1 MRLLEPRVVAPSG
14 GARLDVVGCLAGGC
28 CCVVKDAIGRT
39 YFKTCSLKT
48 IVQMQKRIVVATAVE
63 APPVVVAPPPPP
75 PQSPSLGPDAIAVE
89 CIDEGIPPETAPPL
103 LLAGRELAVHLSFSR
118 RITDGKI
125 EWQEGAVL
133 NGFSTVQTCAGP
145 LQCALVLETG
155 VATLL
160 VQVDTFE
167 KLFGELDTGVSG
179 VYPPNTEHAQLARLT
194 ATEAKNAVF
203 NSRETIVAHDDEA
216 HIVVNGKVPFARLVD
231 DDTEVDVDWF
241 SGQLEGVDTT
251 KAVGIGRFFGSETR
265 IGFRTILQR
274 SPATGDGEHLKTF
287 PSVNLDILRPLVVAS
302 RRIDQAVPRP
312 KVTKSDTLEKTREG
326 WSFFEFVVETAPKTT
341 EFEFASSAR
350 ELLLTR
356 AWERQLTERF
366 FTLDYTN
373 TRLYVLDVFSDGSLE
388 FEGKKVGWRE
398 ARRLLNMHSTVLAY
412 DSPTRRWMRAVK
424 SGECRAADVR
434 LSDSAVSL
442 LMSAREPEEEPR
454 LECHAPLKR
463 LRDALELSGGC
474 E

>member
-1 MRLLEPRVVAPSG
+1 MAP
-14 GARLDVVGCLAGGC
+14 
-28 CCVVKDAIGRT
+28 
-39 YFKTCSLKT
+39 
-48 IVQMQKRIVVATAVE
+48 
-63 APPVVVAPPPPP
+63 PPPPP
-75 PQSPSLGPDAIAVE
+75 PQSPPLGPDAVAVE
-89 CIDEGIPPETAPPL
+89 GIDEGTAPEETPPL
-103 LLAGRELAVHLSFSR
+103 LLAGRELAVHRSYSR

-125 EWQEGAVL
+125 EWNEGAVL

-160 VQVDTFE
+160 VQVCAFE
-167 KLFGELDTGVSG
+167 KLFGELDTGISG

-194 ATEAKNAVF
+194 ATEAKNNVF

-241 SGQLEGVDTT
+241 SGQLEGVDVSRP
-251 KAVGIGRFFGSETR
+251 VGIGRFFGSETL

-274 SPATGDGEHLKTF
+274 SPATGDGEHLKEF
-287 PSVNLDILRPLVVAS
+287 PSVNLDVLRPLVVAS
-302 RRIDQAVPRP
+302 RRVDQAVPRP
-312 KVTKSDTLEKTREG
+312 KTVKSDTLEKTREG

-341 EFEFASSAR
+341 EFEFASSAK

-366 FTLDYTN
+366 FTIDYLQTQ
-373 TRLYVLDVFSDGSLE
+373 LFVIDCFSDGSLE
-388 FEGKKVGWRE
+388 FEGNRVGWSE

-412 DSPTRRWMRAVK
+412 DSPTRRWMRATR
-424 SGECRAADVR
+424 SGECKASETR

-442 LMSAREPEEEPR
+442 LMSNRRPE
-454 LECHAPLKR
+454 LECDAPLKR
-463 LRDALELSGGC
+463 LREALESSRGSGD
-474 E
+474 

>member
-1 MRLLEPRVVAPSG
+1 MV
-14 GARLDVVGCLAGGC
+14 
-28 CCVVKDAIGRT
+28 T
-39 YFKTCSLKT
+39 
-48 IVQMQKRIVVATAVE
+48 MQKRIVVASAVE
-63 APPVVVAPPPPP
+63 APPTPVAPPPPP
-75 PQSPSLGPDAIAVE
+75 PQSPSLGPDAVAVE
-89 CIDEGIPPETAPPL
+89 CIDEGTPPEETPPL

-118 RITDGKI
+118 HIADGKI

-133 NGFSTVQTCAGP
+133 NGFSTVQTCTGP

-160 VQVDTFE
+160 VQVDAFE
-167 KLFGELDTGVSG
+167 KLFGELDTGISG
-179 VYPPNTEHAQLARLT
+179 VYPPNTEHAQLALLS
-194 ATEAKNAVF
+194 ATEAKNNVF
-203 NSRETIVAHDDEA
+203 NSRGTIVAHDDEA

-231 DDTEVDVDWF
+231 DDPNVNVDWF
-241 SGQLEGVDTT
+241 ATQLEGVDVSRP
-251 KAVGIGRFFGSETR
+251 VGIGRFFGSETL

-274 SPATGDGEHLKTF
+274 SPATGDGAHLRNF

-302 RRIDQAVPRP
+302 RRVDRSLARP
-312 KVTKSDTLEKTREG
+312 KTVKTDAQEAPKEG
-326 WSFFEFVVETAPKTT
+326 LSFFDYVVETSSKST
-341 EFEFASSAR
+341 EFQFASSAR

-356 AWERQLTERF
+356 AWERQLTSGF
-366 FTLDYTN
+366 FSLDYAN
-373 TRLYVLDVFSDGSLE
+373 TRLYVLDVFENGIEFDG
-388 FEGKKVGWRE
+388 KRIGWRE
-398 ARRLLNMHSTVLAY
+398 GRRLLNMHASVLAF
-412 DSPTRRWMRAVK
+412 DSSTRRWVRAVK
-424 SGECRAADVR
+424 SGECSAADVR